1 VETQAAVL
9 WEYGADW
16 EVEDL
21 SLDSPQQGEV
31 LVELTASGLCH
42 SDEHVRVGDLPMD
55 ALPAIG
61 GHEGAGIVREV
72 GPGVT
77 KVREGDHV
85 VLSFIPACG
94 DCSWCASGHQN
105 LCDKG
110 AGINIGLQEDGTARH
125 HVGGQDARLMC
136 MLGTFSR
143 YTVVNQ
149 NSVVRIDDDIPLDKA
164 ALVGCGVT
172 TGWGTAVHG
181 AQVKPGDTVVVLG
194 IGGVGA
200 NALQGAKIAG
210 ATQIVAVD
218 PAPYNREM
226 ATVFGATHTF
236 ASVAEAA
243 AALPD
248 MTRGRM
254 AESAII
260 TIDVVTP
267 TILADGMSLVGKLG
281 KVCLTSLGSV
291 SLRDI
296 QLPVFE
302 LTAWQKQI
310 VGCLF
315 GNSNPRADIPKLLEL
330 YRQGELLLD
339 ELVTGTYRLDQVN
352 EGYQAMRSHRTVR
365 GVILFE

>member
-1 VETQAAVL
+1 METQAAVL
-9 WEYGADW
+9 REYGADW
-16 EVEDL
+16 QVEDL
-21 SLDSPQQGEV
+21 SLDPPQQGEV

-42 SDEHVRVGDLPMD
+42 SDEHVRVGDLPME

-61 GHEGAGIVREV
+61 GHEGAGVVREV

-110 AGINIGLQEDGTARH
+110 AGINIGLQQDGTARH

-136 MLGTFSR
+136 MLGTFSP

-149 NSVVRIDDDIPLDKA
+149 NSVVPIDDDIPLDKA

-194 IGGVGA
+194 VGGVGA

-226 ATVFGATHTF
+226 AMVFGATHTF
-236 ASVAEAA
+236 ASAAEAA

-260 TIDVVTP
+260 TIDVVTA

-291 SLRDI
+291 LLRDI

-315 GNSNPRADIPKLLEL
+315 GNSNPRADIPKLLDL
-330 YRQGELLLD
+330 YRRGDLLLD

-352 EGYQAMRSHRTVR
+352 EGYEAMRGHRTVR
-365 GVILFE
+365 GLILFD